1 MKVFRRHAISE
12 LFAALMLVA
21 ITLSF
26 GSFVTYSAINYYGL
40 SDLAAQQAANSQQQA
55 ASKLISIVYANVVPG
70 SGGCVTSYN
79 GVVEGTILDLGFYN
93 YGSAQFN
100 TAVVYL
106 NDTFYS
112 GYGFSPLAPGNFTT
126 WQLSTLSCIH
136 ASGQTLLISD
146 SSGSEV
152 QLET

>member
-1 MKVFRRHAISE
+1 MKISRRYAISE
-12 LFAALMLVA
+12 LFAALMIVA

-26 GSFVTYSAINYYGL
+26 GSVVTYSAMNYFGL
-40 SDLAAQQAANSQQQA
+40 ADSAAQQSANTQQQA
-55 ASKLISIVYANVVPG
+55 ASKLISLVYANVVPG
-70 SGGCVTSYN
+70 SGGCVASYG
-79 GVVEGTILDLGFYN
+79 GVEEGTILDLGFYN

-126 WQLSTLSCIH
+126 WQLTTVSCMH
-136 ASGQTLLISD
+136 SSGQTLLISD
-146 SSGSEV
+146 SSGAEV
-152 QLET
+152 QIET